1 VTARLRLCR
10 SCSSSESVDPS
21 FELAEPKP
29 PLPPTPPAGGAAKR
43 LGSKL
48 MPLRLQLSFLALGV
62 ALSGDGVSSLI
73 TTEAAEKAELR
84 LEGSSEPSP
93 ALLKHPSESRNGTPE
108 SLRTDISESYSPME
122 LMKVE

>member
-1 VTARLRLCR
+1 MTARLRLCR
-10 SCSSSESVDPS
+10 SCSSRESVDPS
-21 FELAEPKP
+21 LELAEPNP

-48 MPLRLQLSFLALGV
+48 MPLRQLSFLALGV

-122 LMKVE
+122 LMNVE